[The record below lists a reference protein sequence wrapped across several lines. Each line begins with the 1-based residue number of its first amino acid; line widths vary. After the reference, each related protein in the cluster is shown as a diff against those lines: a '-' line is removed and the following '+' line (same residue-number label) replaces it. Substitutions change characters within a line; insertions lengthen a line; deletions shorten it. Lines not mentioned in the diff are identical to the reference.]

1 MGTTTLA
8 TRAAPARRRR
18 FSRSARRIA
27 AAGVVALVGALAVAP
42 SLGATPVKFI
52 KPDPSWTGAKIYI
65 DRDGGAV
72 STIRT
77 FTPSTAVSCIV
88 TIRPSLWRVV
98 GGKRVKLE
106 AGRRLLMDGC
116 QSKLNGRD
124 TGRVQFK
131 FYLGARAR
139 GSYSMCVR
147 ATQRLTGRTTPYA
160 HETCQAFG
168 WPGPYG
174 SAR

>member
-77 FTPSTAVSCIV
+77 F
-88 TIRPSLWRVV
+88 RPSLWRVV

-160 HETCQAFG
+160 HETCQSFG